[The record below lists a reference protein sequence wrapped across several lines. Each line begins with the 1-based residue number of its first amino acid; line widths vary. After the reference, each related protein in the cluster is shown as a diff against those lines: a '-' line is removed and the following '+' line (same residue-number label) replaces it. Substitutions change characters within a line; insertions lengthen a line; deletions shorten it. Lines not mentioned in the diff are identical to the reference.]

1 MRAEAAGKRK
11 EGDGSRDQVAG
22 TKPKTPRKQ
31 KVVVIRRLLQKRNGE
46 AKTLLEWIARFSF
59 TQGRVVTLGRNGSL
73 SPTSKPACPPA
84 SNCTR
89 HCRNSPPL
97 PFALQTLEE
106 KLCTSAVCTASTI
119 AGQQQ
124 EPHRWR
130 RKLHPWRRRRR
141 STIPHCEN
149 PPSTTRP
156 APSSSPT
163 PPPSRRLPPPPSR
176 LTSRATSS
184 QVKRPGL
191 LS

>member
-1 MRAEAAGKRK
+1 VPGRRK
-11 EGDGSRDQVAG
+11 QGDGSRDQVAG
-22 TKPKTPRKQ
+22 TKPKNPRKQ
-31 KVVVIRRLLQKRNGE
+31 KVVVIRRLLTKEKRGSE
-46 AKTLLEWIARFSF
+46 DPPRVDRAFFVHTGP
-59 TQGRVVTLGRNGSL
+59 GRHLGRNGSL
-73 SPTSKPACPPA
+73 GPASKPARPPA
-84 SNCTR
+84 ST
-89 HCRNSPPL
+89 
-97 PFALQTLEE
+97 ALVTAVAAHLSLLLSGLS
-106 KLCTSAVCTASTI
+106 KRSSAVCTASTI